1 MSIYNR
7 RNAFVGWAVL
17 VLLRRAAKRKARSV
31 AEPEGRWRRRSVV
44 GGASVLVLSAAG
56 AAVLW
61 RLRAGGSGAGPD
73 GLP

>member
-17 VLLRRAAKRKARSV
+17 LLLKRAATRKARAV

-44 GGASVLVLSAAG
+44 GGASVLALSAAG

-61 RLRAGGSGAGPD
+61 RLRAGGAGGAPD